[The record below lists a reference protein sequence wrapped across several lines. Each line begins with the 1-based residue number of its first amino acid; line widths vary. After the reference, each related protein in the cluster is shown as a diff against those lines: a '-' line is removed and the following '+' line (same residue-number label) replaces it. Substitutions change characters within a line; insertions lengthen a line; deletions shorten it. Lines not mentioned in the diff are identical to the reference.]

1 MPYQPLTPEQYK
13 SARQKF
19 SNEQIIQMEQRRKSD
34 SQPPAPAE
42 TFERKSQGG
51 FLGGLGKVRDF
62 AVDVVGGGKLAEGLG
77 MAIAAPGVQKSLSGV
92 EQQASDIEL
101 QLIKTINKN
110 KAVGKDNSRLNRAL
124 SDLQKSK
131 ATTRQTQENFISALP
146 SNREVIGSAI
156 RLGASA
162 VLPSVA
168 KGLTPGVLPG
178 VTGVA
183 SRLGADKAVGAIPG
197 LIAGAKTGLVT
208 GAIEGGVQG
217 AGLGIEQEKD
227 TMGVATSA
235 LTGSLLGSAVGGIGG
250 GIFGAYAGKSK
261 ATQNKMNQIGEILK
275 TNPDSRTAGYI
286 LKGADTIEDPI
297 AKEAIKQ
304 GVSQP
309 GISTMKNASAADKA
323 KGIKMLDTLVK
334 GRTDPKFG
342 ALNRPSDVVGDSVTE
357 RFTRVLD
364 INKEAKGK
372 LDTVAKALQ
381 GQKVDP
387 ENAIV
392 HLKDDLEAMRIT
404 FKNGN
409 PVFNGSDIDEL
420 PGPQQALN
428 RLFKRM
434 NNISADDPYEMHR
447 LKQYIDEVVD
457 YGDNGTG
464 ISGKTETVLKRFR
477 HNIDKVLDDS
487 FPDYNKVNT
496 SYSST
501 RKAIDEFS
509 DAMGTKFDFNA
520 PNPEKLIGSRARAI
534 LSNQQSRV
542 QVLNALQKL
551 QDIAETGGKKFDDDL
566 VTQVLLV
573 DEFEKLLPPINSTS
587 LAGEVGKGFNKTASI
602 ATRLRQ
608 GSGGPIEMAIRGAGK
623 VAESAQNINEEQLIK
638 TIRNLLSR

>member
-51 FLGGLGKVRDF
+51 VLGGLGKVRDF
-62 AVDVVGGGKLAEGLG
+62 AVDIVGGGKLAEGLG
-77 MAIAAPGVQKSLSGV
+77 MAIAAPGVQKSLSGA

-131 ATTRQTQENFISALP
+131 ATTRQTQENFTSALP
-146 SNREVIGSAI
+146 SNREVIGSAL

-162 VLPSVA
+162 ILPSVA
-168 KGLTPGVLPG
+168 KGLAPGVLPG

-235 LTGSLLGSAVGGIGG
+235 LTGSLLGGAVGGIGG